1 MAILHLFYSQQ
12 SENKEKRKR
21 KQKVIQN
28 DITTG
33 KKPISPYMTTK
44 ENNQQ
49 ISSCL
54 FNICENYSIP
64 KLIRPFPLQ

>member
-12 SENKEKRKR
+12 SENKEKIKR

-33 KKPISPYMTTK
+33 KNKSLRK
-44 ENNQQ
+44 
-49 ISSCL
+49 
-54 FNICENYSIP
+54 
-64 KLIRPFPLQ
+64 

>member
-12 SENKEKRKR
+12 SENKEKIKR

-33 KKPISPYMTTK
+33 KNKSLHTWQPRKITNKYHLIYLISVKTTAF
-44 ENNQQ
+44 
-49 ISSCL
+49 L
-54 FNICENYSIP
+54 
-64 KLIRPFPLQ
+64 LL